1 MTQLWEIKI
10 VVTSH
15 VSHHHTLGY
24 RLDLQRRRK
33 KKKRI
38 LPTTFVLKTDKEN
51 NWTLRRF
58 LGHSET
64 QSAVCRFHVHVC
76 TVSHGCY
83 FAGVGCKTIFWQC
96 VGLRGCHIP
105 CNLSQIPSPHTHTH
119 SCFWPWFI
127 KESSLTALLFS
138 VFLWG
143 WLSFL
148 CIFKHNDKH
157 KAKVGD
163 SFKFHRRRL
172 AGKLYF
178 K

>member
-105 CNLSQIPSPHTHTH
+105 CNLSQIPSPHTHTQLFLAMVH
-119 SCFWPWFI
+119 QRKQPHCAFVFCF
-127 KESSLTALLFS
+127 L
-138 VFLWG
+138 V
-143 WLSFL
+143 
-148 CIFKHNDKH
+148 
-157 KAKVGD
+157 
-163 SFKFHRRRL
+163 RL
-172 AGKLYF
+172 AFISLHF
-178 K
+178 